1 MASGQHKISP
11 AAAIDPLVLGLDV
24 GSTASRGG
32 LYDAAA
38 RPLEGPKAKV
48 PHAFT
53 TAGDGTSEID
63 ADAVVDEIE
72 QILDLLA
79 TPDLKGRIGG
89 VAIDTFS
96 ASLVG
101 VDTAGRAVTPC
112 YTYADSRC
120 TAQVRE
126 LREEL
131 DEAEV
136 LQRTGTRIHSSY
148 LPARLRWLAATDR
161 ARFNAVDRWMSL
173 GEYLHLRIIG
183 TAVVGTAAAAWTGL
197 LDRRTGTW
205 DVAMVEAS
213 GIDVRTLSPVHD
225 PDDPVR
231 EVRGGVAKRWPA
243 LAGAL
248 WYPVIGDGLAANVG
262 VGATAEGTVGLSAAT
277 SGAMR
282 VLLHHLPET
291 IPDGLWC
298 YRVDARRSLLGGALN
313 DVGRV
318 VTWLDA
324 TLRVPEDL
332 EATLTAEPDPATPSV
347 LPYLS
352 GERSTGWAA
361 GARATITDVGATA
374 TADLIYRGAMEGVA
388 LSYARVADAL
398 AGAAG
403 GRARQIRAAGR
414 VAADLTPW
422 LQVVADALDADVQH
436 VTNKRTTLRGTALI
450 ALESLAPGVERSE
463 PDIGAT
469 FAPVPARRRYYDE
482 RAQRYQEIYEALV
495 K

>member
-1 MASGQHKISP
+1 MASTQHKISP
-11 AAAIDPLVLGLDV
+11 SEAIDPLVLGLDV

-72 QILDLLA
+72 QILEVLA
-79 TPDLKGRIGG
+79 TPEFKGRIGG

-101 VDTAGRAVTPC
+101 VDSAGHAVTPC

-120 TAQVRE
+120 TEQVRE

-131 DEAEV
+131 DEAQV

-161 ARFNAVDRWMSL
+161 ARFDAVDRWMSL
-173 GEYLHLRIIG
+173 GEYIHLRIIG
-183 TAVVGTAAAAWTGL
+183 TAVIGTAAAAWTGL
-197 LDRRTGTW
+197 LDRRTGAW
-205 DVAMVEAS
+205 DEAIVAAS
-213 GIDVRTLSPVHD
+213 GIDVGSLSPIHD

-231 EVRGGVAKRWPA
+231 EVSAGVVKRWPA
-243 LAGAL
+243 LAGAR

-282 VLLHHLPET
+282 VLLHQIPEQ
-291 IPDGLWC
+291 IPSGLWY

-324 TLRVPEDL
+324 TLRAPDDPGAVLAAD
-332 EATLTAEPDPATPSV
+332 PDPATPSV

-361 GARATITDVGATA
+361 GARATITDLSATA

-388 LSYARVADAL
+388 LSYARVADSL

-403 GRARQIRAAGR
+403 GHARQILAAGR

-422 LQVVADALDADVQH
+422 LQVVADALDADVRH
-436 VTNKRTTLRGTALI
+436 VTNKRTTLRGTVLL
-450 ALESLAPGVERSE
+450 ALESLAPDVERSE

-469 FAPVPARRRYYDE
+469 FAPVPARRGYYDE
-482 RAQRYQEIYEALV
+482 RARRYQEVYAALV
-495 K
+495 R